1 MFDNPQE
8 VSASDYPKDAFVL
21 IEHADTMGA
30 FIRAADNLIQQNE
43 HRNIFWRPPGVQNK
57 QDMIE
62 LLEEGEHHD
71 FICRGFDIM
80 QDWREQ
86 RNIHLDVS
94 SEKPYEGVL
103 LGGRFCKLTASIE
116 GEQGTYFFYVSPDT
130 PGRAAFYERAAVDLL
145 YENESY
151 EFRAYKDNIRG
162 PFFLAAQHVGL
173 LLPSSFDSQATLHG
187 IPVPRRE
194 SEMRK
199 TYIAYIN
206 PTGTRLG

>member
-21 IEHADTMGA
+21 IERADTMGA
-30 FIRAADNLIQQNE
+30 FIRAADNLIQQKE

-62 LLEEGEHHD
+62 LLEEGEHRD

-116 GEQGTYFFYVSPDT
+116 GKQGTYFFYVSPDT
-130 PGRAAFYERAAVDLL
+130 PRRAEFYESASGDSLH
-145 YENESY
+145 ENSY
-151 EFRAYKDNIRG
+151 TWQAYKENIRG

-194 SEMRK
+194 SEIRK